1 MFKLHY
7 FCIISK
13 QSNFSKMKNL
23 LLLIVALF
31 VVQVVNAQDETAS
44 KKEVKMIMI
53 KKTVDEDGNE
63 TIEKIVKEGK
73 EAEEFI
79 FVDEDGEEKDIRVII
94 KENEEVEIDEEIE
107 IEIKEEIKVKKGRKS
122 VDVDV
127 EETNGQKTIKI
138 VEADGEEVDVKVIS
152 LEDGQAIPA
161 DIQKKLQELGI
172 DLDEMRKA
180 SGDKKVKKKVRVIT
194 KEKKAY

>member
-1 MFKLHY
+1 
-7 FCIISK
+7 
-13 QSNFSKMKNL
+13 MKNFKIIAL
-23 LLLIVALF
+23 LLVALF
-31 VVQVVNAQDETAS
+31 AAQIVQAQDDKVP

-53 KKTVDEDGNE
+53 KKTVDENGNE
-63 TIEKIVKEGK
+63 TVEKIVKEGA

-79 FVDEDGEEKDIRVII
+79 WVDGDGEEKDIRVII
-94 KENEEVEIDEEIE
+94 KENEGLEIEEEIE
-107 IEIKEEIKVKKGRKS
+107 IEINEEIKVKKGRKS

-127 EETNGQKTIKI
+127 EETDGHKTIKI

-161 DIQKKLQELGI
+161 DIKKKLQEMGI
-172 DLDEMRKA
+172 DLDEMRNE
-180 SGDKKVKKKVRVIT
+180 SGDKKVKTKTKRKVKVIT

>member
-1 MFKLHY
+1 
-7 FCIISK
+7 
-13 QSNFSKMKNL
+13 MKNL

-31 VVQVVNAQDETAS
+31 AVQIVQAQDETAP

-53 KKTVDEDGNE
+53 KKTIDEDGNE
-63 TIEKIVKEGK
+63 TIEKIVKEGA
-73 EAEEFI
+73 EAEDFI

-94 KENEEVEIDEEIE
+94 KENEESEIDEEIE
-107 IEIKEEIKVKKGRKS
+107 IEIAEKIKVKKGRKS

-152 LEDGQAIPA
+152 LEDGQEIPA

-172 DLDEMRKA
+172 DLDEMRNE
-180 SGDKKVKKKVRVIT
+180 SGDTKVKTKTKRKVKVIT